1 MTYVDNQYINVAR
14 KNEMQHHK
22 HTMDK
27 LQAKI
32 SQLTKSVAWEL
43 KQHQSRIKELQ
54 QVEATLSVDRSPI
67 PTMNTQQTLEPV
79 PSSKRRGTKT
89 RKNVYRSIQ
98 KPVAQLVG

>member
-1 MTYVDNQYINVAR
+1 MTYVDNLYISVAR
-14 KNEMQHHK
+14 KNELQHHK
-22 HTMDK
+22 HAMEN

-54 QVEATLSVDRSPI
+54 QVEATLSMDSSPI
-67 PTMNTQQTLEPV
+67 PTMNTQPTLEPV
-79 PSSKRRGTKT
+79 ASSNRRGTKT
-89 RKNVYRSIQ
+89 RKNVHRSIK